1 MSLIKRIDLMAEG
14 GGDRGRELSGALY
27 NQFNQL
33 HSMDFFD
40 NKEIE
45 LMLLKQRE
53 NEVGL
58 IGIKQDRPSPYIFS
72 PSGASKCERE
82 LFYKFMG
89 ESKREEKYPYQ
100 RRWTRN
106 ASAVHEAVQRDL
118 LYSEKL
124 LKEPSFV
131 VKRMDNGLPAWESN
145 LKTYKEFIHNGVSF
159 LILGMMDG
167 ILTYKD
173 GSDIG
178 FEFKTK
184 SNSIGQVG
192 NYKMKDIAD
201 PHKEQCIAYSLLFG
215 LNEFL
220 LMYESVAKDGWTKNA
235 EAKVDVRT
243 FYYKVTD
250 EDKTMLLNKFASVV
264 QAAKDQELPIGRT
277 EKCLFC
283 PYKHICP
290 DGTIKE
296 ENK

>member
-1 MSLIKRIDLMAEG
+1 MAEG

-40 NKEIE
+40 NKDIE
-45 LMLLKQRE
+45 LMLLRQRE
-53 NEVGL
+53 TEVGL
-58 IGIKQDRPSPYIFS
+58 IGVRQNRPSPYIFS

-89 ESKREEKYPYQ
+89 EDKREEKYPYQ

-106 ASAVHEAVQRDL
+106 ASAVHEVVQRDL

-124 LKEPSFV
+124 LKEPSFK
-131 VKRMDNGLPAWESN
+131 VKRMENGLPAWESN
-145 LKTYKEFIHNGVSF
+145 LKTYKEFTHNGVSF

-192 NYKMKDIAD
+192 SYKMKDAAD
-201 PHKEQCIAYSLLFG
+201 PHKQQCIAYSLLFG
-215 LNEFL
+215 LDEFIL
-220 LMYESVAKDGWTKNA
+220 FYESLAKDGWTKNA
-235 EAKVDVRT
+235 EAKIDIRS
-243 FYYKVTD
+243 FYYKVSD
-250 EDKTMLLNKFASVV
+250 EDREMLLDKFASVV
-264 QAAKDQELPIGRT
+264 QAAQKQELPMARID
-277 EKCLFC
+277 KCLFC
-283 PYKHICP
+283 PYKHVCP
-290 DGTIKE
+290 DSGLTKE
-296 ENK
+296 EN

>member
-1 MSLIKRIDLMAEG
+1 MSEG
-14 GGDRGRELSGALY
+14 GGDRGRDLSGSLF

-33 HSMDFFD
+33 HSIDFFD

-45 LMLLKQRE
+45 SMLLKQKE
-53 NEVGL
+53 IEVGL
-58 IGIKQDRPSPYIFS
+58 IGVRGDRPSPYVFS

-82 LFYKFMG
+82 LYYKILG
-89 ESKREEKYPYQ
+89 AAKIEEKYPYQ

-106 ASAVHEAVQRDL
+106 ATAVHEAVQRDL

-124 LKEPSFV
+124 LKDPSFT
-131 VKRMDNGLPAWESN
+131 VKRMENGLPAWESN
-145 LKTYKEFIHNGVSF
+145 LKTYKGFTHNGVSF

-173 GSDIG
+173 GSEIG

-192 NYKMKDIAD
+192 NYKMKDAAD

-215 LNEFL
+215 MDEFI
-220 LMYESVAKDGWTKNA
+220 LMYESVAKDGWMKNA
-235 EAKVDVRT
+235 EAKMDIRT

-250 EDKTMLLNKFASVV
+250 EDKTTLLDKFASVV
-264 QAAKDQELPIGRT
+264 QAAQAKELPVART
-277 EKCLFC
+277 DKCLFC

-290 DGTIKE
+290 TRSTKE
-296 ENK
+296 EN